1 MFRTRGIDQAPQ
13 VEVDVDY
20 GVRSLD
26 SEMAEWYTNGA
37 NMTPSPSASILIE
50 PADPPTEDE
59 GANSQGSSTPQ
70 SPPSLAP
77 EALVDDQIEVSA
89 EDSPILRRLE
99 VRLPSGELR
108 LVRSTVRRKGNL
120 TRDRITSLPH
130 V

>member
-1 MFRTRGIDQAPQ
+1 MFRTTGIDQAPQ

-26 SEMAEWYTNGA
+26 SEMADWYTNGA
-37 NMTPSPSASILIE
+37 KMAPSASASILID
-50 PADPPTEDE
+50 PADPLNEDE

-70 SPPSLAP
+70 SPHSLAP
-77 EALVDDQIEVSA
+77 QALVDDQVEVSA
-89 EDSPILRRLE
+89 EDPTILRRLE

-120 TRDRITSLPH
+120 NRDRITSLPH